1 MRKLL
6 FITTLLAASVASF
19 ATTPA
24 LASSYITV
32 EGTSVT
38 VEDNLDGDINPMG
51 LRFRFGT
58 PIGKN
63 LDMEA
68 HLGFGMDDRNSN
80 YEEFSSAVAG
90 VFLKAYIPI
99 GFNSAFYGLA
109 GYSAMTITQTVNG
122 QDFED
127 ERRGLSYGAGFET
140 KISGRVD
147 LTADYVRYVKDEG
160 LYEDISAVSL
170 GLKFYF

>member
-1 MRKLL
+1 MRKMLI
-6 FITTLLAASVASF
+6 ITTLLAASVASF
-19 ATTPA
+19 AASPA
-24 LASSYITV
+24 LASTYVTV

-38 VEDNLDGDINPMG
+38 VDDNLDGDLNPMG
-51 LRFRFGT
+51 LRFRLGT
-58 PIGKN
+58 PLGKN

-68 HLGFGMDDRNSN
+68 HLGFGMDDRSSN

-90 VFLKAYIPI
+90 LFLKGYIPI
-99 GFNSAFYGLA
+99 GFNSAFYALG
-109 GYSAMTITQTVNG
+109 GYSAMTLTQTVNG

-147 LTADYVRYVKDEG
+147 LTADYVRYVHDEG
-160 LYEDISAVSL
+160 LFEDISALSL